1 MNAKL
6 LLSLIFVFVISLSFG
21 QKSTKSFYLPTNIGV
36 QFIQGN
42 ENSFL
47 FNDPD
52 YFYRTNTLKLEL
64 YYPLTKWKKYN
75 ISLIILP
82 QTQIIKHQLYNEQFV
97 RPNIEGYLEK
107 RARFTKLKNISITA
121 IEFTIDVKRQLLKQ
135 TAVFIQFGLGFAIV
149 DTSTERLAKGFTFI
163 ENINTGLEFLINKKV
178 LMRLFGGIG
187 HVSNLNFQKPN
198 AGYNLFNTGISI
210 QYSLK

>member
-1 MNAKL
+1 MNVKL
-6 LLSLIFVFVISLSFG
+6 LLSLIFVFVVSLSFG
-21 QKSTKSFYLPTNIGV
+21 QKSTKSFYLPTNIGI

-64 YYPLTKWKKYN
+64 YYPLTKWKKYD
-75 ISLIILP
+75 ISLIIQP
-82 QTQIIKHQLYNEQFV
+82 QTQLIKHQLYNEQFV
-97 RPNIEGYLEK
+97 RPDIKDYLEK
-107 RARFTKLKNISITA
+107 RARFTKLKSISITA
-121 IEFTIDVKRQLLKQ
+121 IEFTIDVKRQLLKH

-163 ENINTGLEFLINKKV
+163 ENINTGLEFLINKKIS
-178 LMRLFGGIG
+178 MRLFGGIG

>member
-6 LLSLIFVFVISLSFG
+6 LLSLIFVFVVSLSFG
-21 QKSTKSFYLPTNIGV
+21 QKSTKSFYLPTNIGI

-52 YFYRTNTLKLEL
+52 YFYLTNTLKLEL
-64 YYPLTKWKKYN
+64 YYPLTKWKKYD
-75 ISLIILP
+75 ISLIIQP
-82 QTQIIKHQLYNEQFV
+82 QTQLIKHQLYNEQFV
-97 RPNIEGYLEK
+97 RPDIKDYLEK
-107 RARFTKLKNISITA
+107 RARFTKLKSISITA
-121 IEFTIDVKRQLLKQ
+121 IEFTIDVKRQLLKH

-163 ENINTGLEFLINKKV
+163 ENINTGLEFLINKKIS
-178 LMRLFGGIG
+178 MRLFGGIG